1 VIVVRTILL
10 AGLAGV
16 GSVLL
21 PALAWAAEET
31 FVYRDVTF
39 PLFGNRIIVWILS
52 QLHLNFAA
60 FILGAPIFIVVSE
73 WIGWRRHDPRYERL
87 AREMTKVT
95 TIAYSLTALTGGF
108 FVFLVIG
115 LYPKPATFLFT
126 YFFPIWMILYPTL
139 FILETLLLY
148 MYWYGWDR
156 LQTRKGLHIGIGVL
170 LNVVGTLT
178 MFAMNGIVSFM
189 NTPVKNFE
197 TATLWQLMNNFT
209 WWPLNLHR
217 FIANVTFGGF
227 ITGLVAAY
235 LFLAARD
242 EEDRAFYD
250 WMGFVGNLIG
260 LAAFMLLAF
269 PGYLYAYEIYQYD
282 ASLGIYMMSDR
293 LSMFFEMQGIL
304 IGSLFLAGN
313 YYIWLSMKRIQGAE
327 RFTGAIKV
335 GFALILVCNAIWV
348 TPRHWFATM
357 IVEPGMLPAGM
368 AGAEYVARMELPA
381 HLGFLAL
388 MPAKN
393 TAAALTILITLVHYV
408 LYRIA
413 LRRGR
418 IVWGAID
425 PRAQYALIFLA
436 FNAIWTMGL
445 MGAVRS
451 LVRKHY
457 HIYGVMVDQ
466 TAEAYTPTLAF
477 SSLLVTLIS
486 LAFFVALSFIIWL
499 SLKVGKEPVPHA
511 R

>member
-1 VIVVRTILL
+1 MF
-10 AGLAGV
+10 
-16 GSVLL
+16 S
-21 PALAWAAEET
+21 
-31 FVYRDVTF
+31 YREVTF
-39 PLFGNRIIVWILS
+39 PLLGNRVIVWVLS
-52 QLHLNFAA
+52 QIHLNFAA

-73 WIGWRRHDPRYERL
+73 WIGWRRRDPRYERL
-87 AREMTKVT
+87 AREMAKVT

-108 FVFLVIG
+108 FVFLLGG
-115 LYPKPATFLFT
+115 LYPKLSAFLFT

-148 MYWYGWDR
+148 GYWYSWDR
-156 LQTRKGLHIGIGVL
+156 LAARKGLHIAIGVL
-170 LNVVGTLT
+170 LNLVGTLT
-178 MFAMNGIVSFM
+178 MFAMNAIASFM
-189 NTPVKNFE
+189 NTPVKGFE

-209 WWPLNLHR
+209 WMPLNLHR

-235 LFLAARD
+235 LYLAAES

-250 WMGFVGNLIG
+250 WMGFVGDLIG
-260 LAAFMLLAF
+260 LAAFMLLAL
-269 PGYLYAYEIYQYD
+269 PGYIYAYEIYQYD

-313 YYIWLSMKRIQGAE
+313 YYIWLSMKRIRGVE
-327 RFTGAIKV
+327 RFSGVIKV
-335 GFALILVCNAIWV
+335 GFALVFACNAIWV

-357 IVEPGMLPAGM
+357 IVEPGMLQAGM
-368 AGAEYVARMELPA
+368 SEAEFIARMELPP

-393 TAAALTILITLVHYV
+393 TAAALTISITLVNYV

-413 LRRGR
+413 LRRGQ
-418 IVWGAID
+418 ITWGAID
-425 PRAQYALIFLA
+425 PRSQYVLIFLA

-457 HIYGVMVDQ
+457 HIYGVLVDQ
-466 TAEAYTPTLAF
+466 TVEAYTPSLAW

-486 LAFFVALSFIIWL
+486 LTFFFALSFIIWL
-499 SLKVGKEPVPHA
+499 SLRVGKDHA
-511 R
+511 TYAR

>member
-1 VIVVRTILL
+1 VRHKVLAWLL
-10 AGLAGV
+10 
-16 GSVLL
+16 VLVSL
-21 PALAWAAEET
+21 LFPALAWAAEE
-31 FVYRDVTF
+31 FFFYRDVTF
-39 PLFGNRIIVWILS
+39 PLFGNRVIVWILS

-60 FILGAPIFIVVSE
+60 FILGAPIFIVICE
-73 WIGWRRHDPRYERL
+73 WIGWRRRDPRYERL
-87 AREMTKVT
+87 AKEVTKVT
-95 TIAYSLTALTGGF
+95 AVAYSLTALTGGF
-108 FVFLVIG
+108 FVFLLIG
-115 LYPKPATFLFT
+115 LYPKVSTFLFT
-126 YFFPIWMILYPTL
+126 YFYAVWMALYPTL
-139 FILETLLLY
+139 FILETLVLY
-148 MYWYGWDR
+148 TYWYSWDR
-156 LQTRKGLHIGIGVL
+156 LQARKGLHILIGVL
-170 LNVVGTLT
+170 LNLVGTLT
-178 MFAMNGIVSFM
+178 MFLMNGITAFM
-189 NTPVKNFE
+189 NTPVKAYE
-197 TATLWQLMNNFT
+197 TATFWQRMNSFT
-209 WWPLNLHR
+209 WWPLNIHR

-227 ITGLVAAY
+227 IAGLVAAY
-235 LFLAARD
+235 LYLAAKD

-260 LAAFMLLAF
+260 LASFMLLAF
-269 PGYLYAYEIYQYD
+269 PGYLYGYEIYQYD
-282 ASLGIYMMSDR
+282 ASLGIYLMSDR

-304 IGSLFLAGN
+304 IGGLFLAGN

-327 RFTGAIKV
+327 RFAGFIKA

-368 AGAEYVARMELPA
+368 TEADLIARMELPP

-393 TAAALTILITLVHYV
+393 MAAALTILVTLANYV

-413 LRRGR
+413 LRRGEIR
-418 IVWGAID
+418 WGEID

-436 FNAIWTMGL
+436 FTAIWTMGL

-451 LVRKHY
+451 LMRKHY
-457 HIYGVMVDQ
+457 HIYLVMVDQ

-499 SLKVGKEPVPHA
+499 SLKVGKEHVTPA